1 MVNLPPKRQM
11 ANSPSK
17 SATSCPL
24 GKIMTDQPTDG
35 HPGLQGSYTSNYDCC
50 GRWNERGEMDPV
62 EKD

>member
-24 GKIMTDQPTDG
+24 GKIMTDQ
-35 HPGLQGSYTSNYDCC
+35 QTS
-50 GRWNERGEMDPV
+50 RQMDIWV
-62 EKD
+62 YREV

>member
-24 GKIMTDQPTDG
+24 GKIMTDQQTNRQMDIRVYREVTLPIMIVVVG
-35 HPGLQGSYTSNYDCC
+35 GMREE
-50 GRWNERGEMDPV
+50 RWTR
-62 EKD
+62 

>member
-24 GKIMTDQPTDG
+24 GKTITGQPTNKLTDRRTIG
-35 HPGLQGSYTSNYDCC
+35 HWSKQ
-50 GRWNERGEMDPV
+50 RE
-62 EKD
+62 